1 MTFDV
6 KKFLSVA
13 VLSGATFFGAA
24 ATAQAA
30 TCPTGSPAGV
40 VRFMELDAA
49 SSCLLS
55 GTVNAP
61 ITPKAEDQ
69 FLTAFSSY
77 SQIGKE
83 ENGNG
88 ALDSYISGLTYDPV
102 EGEYG
107 TSGTISFT
115 PGTGYTSYALL
126 FKIGNPELANSFF
139 VFSLPFG
146 GFTDGDWSV
155 IDGLGDPY
163 TRKSGLSHATLFG
176 VPATIPLPAAGWL
189 LIAGVGALAAVRR
202 RRKPA

>member
-49 SSCLLS
+49 TSCLLS
-55 GTVNAP
+55 GDANAGA
-61 ITPKAEDQ
+61 PKAEDQ
-69 FLTAFSSY
+69 FLDKFTSY
-77 SQIGKE
+77 SLIGKE

-88 ALDSYISGLTYDPV
+88 ALSSYISGLTYAG
-102 EGEYG
+102 GEYG

-115 PGTGYTSYALL
+115 PGTGYSSYALL
-126 FKIGNPELANSFF
+126 FKIGNPHVSNSFF

-155 IDGLGDPY
+155 IDSSGNPY
-163 TRKSGLSHATLFG
+163 TNKSGLSHATLFG